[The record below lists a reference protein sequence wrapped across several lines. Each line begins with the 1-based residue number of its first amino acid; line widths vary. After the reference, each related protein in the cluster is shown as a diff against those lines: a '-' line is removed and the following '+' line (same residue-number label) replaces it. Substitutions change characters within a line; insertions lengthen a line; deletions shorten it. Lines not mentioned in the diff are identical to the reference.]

1 MRGFL
6 FGFLLCALLC
16 GGAYYQFFRPQ
27 PLDPCRVCS
36 TGTRCVAELCI
47 AQAVPPQPVSK
58 KRGWRPR
65 ATGSGTPQA
74 VTSGTASPGTPG
86 NPGSDSALVEAP
98 PPPTVVLRPEDRRQQ
113 SVGDKL
119 NTTEVINMEEA
130 HLSDREL
137 SQEDFDS
144 VFRPRQGDILGCID
158 DARGDAQLEGQVAV
172 AFRVQR
178 TGKVSGV
185 RVEAPTYLID
195 HGLLACMRKVVQS
208 MSFPVSSKS
217 QVVTYPF
224 QLR

>member
-6 FGFLLCALLC
+6 LGFLLCALLC
-16 GGAYYQFFRPQ
+16 GGAYYQFLLPQ
-27 PLDPCRVCS
+27 PSDPCRVCS

-47 AQAVPPQPVSK
+47 AQAVPPQPVVK
-58 KRGWRPR
+58 KRGWRARPTGSA
-65 ATGSGTPQA
+65 ATPAAAGTPNSGSGTPQA
-74 VTSGTASPGTPG
+74 DVATP
-86 NPGSDSALVEAP
+86 EAP

-119 NTTEVINMEEA
+119 NTTEVINMEDA
-130 HLSDREL
+130 RLSDREL
-137 SQEDFDS
+137 SQDEFDA
-144 VFRPRQGDILGCID
+144 VFRPRQSDILGCID

-172 AFRVQR
+172 AFRVPR

-195 HGLLACMRKVVQS
+195 HGLLACVRKVIQS
-208 MSFPVSSKS
+208 LSFPVSGKS

>member
-16 GGAYYQFFRPQ
+16 AGAYYQYFRPQ

-36 TGTRCVAELCI
+36 TGTRCVADLCI
-47 AQAVPPQPVSK
+47 AQTVPPQPVSK
-58 KRGWRPR
+58 KRGYRPR
-65 ATGSGTPQA
+65 PAATQVGTAQGVANSATGSGE
-74 VTSGTASPGTPG
+74 TAQPES
-86 NPGSDSALVEAP
+86 P
-98 PPPTVVLRPEDRRQQ
+98 PPPTVVLRPEDKRQQ
-113 SVGDKL
+113 SVGDRL

-137 SQEDFDS
+137 QQEDFDA
-144 VFRPRQGDILGCID
+144 VFRPRQSDILGCID

-185 RVEAPTYLID
+185 RVEAPAYLID
-195 HGLLACMRKVVQS
+195 HGFLGCVRKVVQS
-208 MSFPVSSKS
+208 LSFPASNKS

-224 QLR
+224 SLR

>member
-16 GGAYYQFFRPQ
+16 GGGYYQFFRPQ
-27 PLDPCRVCS
+27 PLDPCRICS

-47 AQAVPPQPVSK
+47 AQAVPPQPVVK
-58 KRGWRPR
+58 KRNWRPR
-65 ATGSGTPQA
+65 PA
-74 VTSGTASPGTPG
+74 TSGTTQPTGTANPSGAQSPTA
-86 NPGSDSALVEAP
+86 DSTMVETP
-98 PPPTVVLRPEDRRQQ
+98 PPPAVVLRPEDRRKQ

-137 SQEDFDS
+137 SQEDFDA
-144 VFRPRQGDILGCID
+144 VFRPRQGDVLGCID

-178 TGKVSGV
+178 TGKISGV

-195 HGLLACMRKVVQS
+195 HGLLACMRKVIQS